1 MEDLYLILTISGI
14 HFLALM
20 SPGPDFIMVVKNSVQ
35 YSRKIGIFTS
45 IGISLGIII
54 HLFYCLTGI
63 SFIISTNDTI
73 LIIFKFFCSGYLL
86 FLGVKSIRD
95 SNLNQKSIYKKATG
109 INIYEAIRIGFLT
122 NVLNPKVSL
131 FFLSLFSL
139 VILPEDLPIN
149 LLITLIIIIVNSTF
163 IWFSLVSIVI
173 NQSRIN
179 LLLLKNLKY
188 LNRIFGFLLIFIS
201 LKLLNEIVF

>member
-73 LIIFKFFCSGYLL
+73 LTIFKFFCSGYLL
-86 FLGVKSIRD
+86 FLGVKSIQD